1 MEEAGVLS
9 STTCSFRKFC
19 IASEERCG
27 FSEKLA
33 CWPICFLF
41 AVQKRLPQDHRV
53 SLVNKCVALVT
64 LLCNKLLWYRED
76 HFLKISHT
84 IAGKTDSR
92 CLKSNLLK
100 TEKQQQKPP
109 KPTPKAPQNPNPTQN
124 LPANNKI
131 MNVKVNF
138 LVFYLA

>member
-64 LLCNKLLWYRED
+64 LLCNKLLWYRKD
-76 HFLKISHT
+76 YFLKISYT

-100 TEKQQQKPP
+100 QRNNNKNPQNQHQKPP
-109 KPTPKAPQNPNPTQN
+109 KIPTQPKTYQQITKYWMWK
-124 LPANNKI
+124 LTFWFFI
-131 MNVKVNF
+131 
-138 LVFYLA
+138 